1 MGSQH
6 PLLVAFPLAASPPD
20 VRCAHSEEF
29 QARCSEE
36 KPIRRLFILLSPEN
50 YLPPDHSINLSIA
63 QSVGLYPSIYLSTH
77 LSISIYSS
85 TCLSFLTFFL
95 IINLFYSCFSLPAPV
110 SLPLSFHNPV
120 CIYVCFYMRAPPI
133 FLAAFI
139 TSRVLFCPCGLVSL
153 PYHYHRTVPCHANH
167 YGCLRH
173 SRRSPPYPSPAR
185 RVLCSG
191 DGDPSFGRV
200 DRGLGL

>member
-1 MGSQH
+1 MCG
-6 PLLVAFPLAASPPD
+6 V
-20 VRCAHSEEF
+20 
-29 QARCSEE
+29 
-36 KPIRRLFILLSPEN
+36 PIRRSFRQDAPRRNLYDACLFYYHRRIIYPQLT
-50 YLPPDHSINLSIA
+50 LSIYRSLSR
-63 QSVGLYPSIYLSTH
+63 SVCIHLSIYLSTH
-77 LSISIYSS
+77 LSISMYSS

-185 RVLCSG
+185 LSCAQAMGILHLAVWI
-191 DGDPSFGRV
+191 V
-200 DRGLGL
+200 V